1 MNENICK
8 RCSCKLRD
16 EISRRQEEIESLL
29 EKLGGY
35 AALAECVVDAV
46 VDVVSDLSPE
56 NERKYNKALALAILL
71 SEGLEGLTE
80 SASCETEK

>member
-1 MNENICK
+1 MNENICR
-8 RCSCKLRD
+8 RCSCNLRD
-16 EISRRQEEIESLL
+16 EISQKQGKIENLL

-56 NERKYNKALALAILL
+56 NERKYNKALSLAILL
-71 SEGLEGLTE
+71 SEGLGGLMKSTSRE
-80 SASCETEK
+80 IEK